1 MPEEV
6 IDRINYMS
14 KLDTK
19 AINNVVNILKEFS
32 SLDEFANINSSGMPF
47 AVSSINKILSVLKN
61 DMDEEILASLPD
73 IGKKIRKF
81 IDYFTDIN
89 DINSE
94 SIVNLVKGIASLK
107 NIKKNDIDV
116 DAIKMLPDI
125 GKDITSFLKKFNKIN
140 ENNIADNVRNA
151 IDTILVL
158 SMIDKKTIKAI
169 QNLSK
174 LDFDIGNKIASLI
187 KSLDFSSLP
196 EMD

>member
-14 KLDTK
+14 KLDAK
-19 AINNVVNILKEFS
+19 AINNVVDILKEFS
-32 SLDEFANINSSGMPF
+32 SLDEFANINSSGMSF
-47 AVSSINKILSVLKN
+47 AVSSISKILSVLKN

-81 IDYFTDIN
+81 IDYFTDID

-94 SIVNLVKGIASLK
+94 SIVNLVRGIASLK

>member
-1 MPEEV
+1 
-6 IDRINYMS
+6 MS
-14 KLDTK
+14 KLDAK
-19 AINNVVNILKEFS
+19 AINNVVDILKEFS
-32 SLDEFANINSSGMPF
+32 SLDEFANINSSGMSF
-47 AVSSINKILSVLKN
+47 AVSSISKILSVLKN

-81 IDYFTDIN
+81 IDYFTDID

-94 SIVNLVKGIASLK
+94 SIVNLVRGIASLK

-116 DAIKMLPDI
+116 DVIKMLPDI